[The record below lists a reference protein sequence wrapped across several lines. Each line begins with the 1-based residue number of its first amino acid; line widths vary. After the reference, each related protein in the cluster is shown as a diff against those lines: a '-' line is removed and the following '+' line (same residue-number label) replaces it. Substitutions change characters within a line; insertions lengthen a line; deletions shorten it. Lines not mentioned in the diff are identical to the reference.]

1 MAGKPVKIGE
11 SLKPARILMP
21 LLLLIR
27 HGENEFTRKHKLA
40 GYTPN
45 VHLNERGQ
53 SQAQTL
59 AEALKEVPIK
69 AIYSSPLERA
79 VETATPIA
87 AKRGL
92 EVQLEPGL
100 LETNV
105 GKWQGR
111 SLASLRLQKAWKV
124 VQGTPSRAQFPEGE
138 TFYECQTRVVAA
150 LDSMVR
156 KYKSQDL
163 VACVF
168 HADPI
173 KLAVAHYIGLS
184 LDHFQ
189 RLGCD
194 TGSVTALYV
203 SEAGANLIKLNQ
215 RPPFD
220 FLTPPKKPRE
230 NSKA

>member
-1 MAGKPVKIGE
+1 
-11 SLKPARILMP
+11 MP

-27 HGENEFTRKHKLA
+27 HGENDYTKKHKLA

-59 AEALKEVPIK
+59 ADALKEVQIK
-69 AIYSSPLERA
+69 SLYSSPLERA
-79 VETATPIA
+79 VETATPIGVVC
-87 AKRGL
+87 GL
-92 EVQLEPGL
+92 EVQLEAGL

-111 SLASLRLQKAWKV
+111 SLAALRLQKHWKV
-124 VQGTPSRAQFPEGE
+124 VQHAPSRAQFPEGE
-138 TFYECQTRVVAA
+138 TFYECQTRIVAA
-150 LDSMVR
+150 LDAISR
-156 KYKSQDL
+156 KHKPQDI
-163 VACVF
+163 VACIF

-189 RLGCD
+189 RLSCD
-194 TGSVTALYV
+194 TGSLTALYV
-203 SEAGANLIKLNQ
+203 GESGASLIKLNQ

-220 FLTPPKKPRE
+220 FLIQPRKPKDHG
-230 NSKA
+230 KA

>member
-1 MAGKPVKIGE
+1 
-11 SLKPARILMP
+11 MP

-27 HGENEFTRKHKLA
+27 HGENDYTKKHKLA
-40 GYTPN
+40 GYTPE

-53 SQAQTL
+53 SQAQAL
-59 AEALKEVPIK
+59 ADALKEVPIK

-79 VETATPIA
+79 METAAPIA
-87 AKRGL
+87 AARKL
-92 EVQLEPGL
+92 EVQVEAGL

-111 SLASLRLQKAWKV
+111 SLASLRLQKHWKV
-124 VQGTPSRAQFPEGE
+124 VQSAPSRAQFPEGE
-138 TFYECQTRVVAA
+138 TFYECQARIVTA
-150 LDSMVR
+150 LDSISR
-156 KYKSQDL
+156 KYKPQDV

-173 KLAVAHYIGLS
+173 KLAVAHYIGLP

-189 RLGCD
+189 RLSCD
-194 TGSVTALYV
+194 TGSLTALYV
-203 SEAGANLIKLNQ
+203 GESGANLIKLNQ

-220 FLTPPKKPRE
+220 FLSQQPKTK
-230 NSKA
+230 K